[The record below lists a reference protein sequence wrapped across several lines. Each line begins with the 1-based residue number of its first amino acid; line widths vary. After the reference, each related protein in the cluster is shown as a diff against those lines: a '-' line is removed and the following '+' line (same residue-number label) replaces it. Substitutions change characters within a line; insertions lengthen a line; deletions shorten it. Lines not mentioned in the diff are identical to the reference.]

1 VVEKKADHEKKLL
14 QTNLEERKRGVDLK
28 PPVKTAAFTAVGA
41 GAGVLG
47 AIAGVTLVAGLF
59 EIALPV
65 GLCLWAGG
73 ITCGA
78 IGMALGVGKKKKS
91 R

>member
-1 VVEKKADHEKKLL
+1 MLKKRVANGKKLWEP
-14 QTNLEERKRGVDLK
+14 NLEERKRGVDLK
-28 PPVKTAAFTAVGA
+28 PPVKTAAFTAAGA

-47 AIAGVTLVAGLF
+47 AIAGVTLAGLF

-73 ITCGA
+73 VTFGA
-78 IGMALGVGKKKKS
+78 IGLALGVGKKKKS
-91 R
+91 K

>member
-1 VVEKKADHEKKLL
+1 MVKKKVTNGKKLWE
-14 QTNLEERKRGVDLK
+14 TSLEEKKRGVDLK
-28 PPVKTAAFTAVGA
+28 PPVKTAAFTAAGA

-47 AIAGVTLVAGLF
+47 AIAGVTLAGIF

-91 R
+91 K

>member
-1 VVEKKADHEKKLL
+1 MVKKKVTNGKKLWE
-14 QTNLEERKRGVDLK
+14 TNLEERKRGVDLK

-47 AIAGVTLVAGLF
+47 AIAGVTLAGIF

-73 ITCGA
+73 VTFGA
-78 IGMALGVGKKKKS
+78 IGLALGVGKKKKS
-91 R
+91 K